1 MNDIYTWSSD
11 LYPIVKK
18 SFDERYNSRM
28 NIIGSVAGI
37 VKQDSL
43 EYSSQNI
50 GGYGALQKYTNNTL
64 TYADTTGTFE
74 TKIKPD
80 EHTLALPVSFKSIK
94 NNSVEEARK
103 IGIRLADSAYMTVLS
118 AFYKF
123 FSTARTTS
131 CYDGVSVANS
141 NHLVKKGG
149 TTKFSNIMTAALS
162 LDAICDVQEQANA
175 FVTADG
181 LPFLSNFDLLLVSPE
196 LEEKA
201 KSTCGADA
209 RVCPQSNPETGLGA
223 NPAYGMRYMVI
234 GGASTKFA
242 ATEWAVADSTLLR
255 EVFKLV
261 YITEPTVLVSPREN
275 PLVCDYIAY
284 VDFAFGISDVRPIIF
299 AKPAPASGESD

>member
-37 VKQDSL
+37 VKQDAL
-43 EYSSQNI
+43 EYSTQNI
-50 GGYGALQKYTNNTL
+50 GGYGALQKYTGNTL

-80 EHTLALPVSFKSIK
+80 EHALALPVSFKSIK

-123 FSTARTTS
+123 FSTARTTG
-131 CYDGVSVANS
+131 CYDGVSVANA

-149 TTKFSNIMTAALS
+149 TTKFSNIMTAELS
-162 LDAICDVQEQANA
+162 LGAICDAQEQAGGFVSA
-175 FVTADG
+175 FP
-181 LPFLSNFDLLLVSPE
+181 LKLRS
-196 LEEKA
+196 
-201 KSTCGADA
+201 
-209 RVCPQSNPETGLGA
+209 
-223 NPAYGMRYMVI
+223 
-234 GGASTKFA
+234 ASRK
-242 ATEWAVADSTLLR
+242 
-255 EVFKLV
+255 
-261 YITEPTVLVSPREN
+261 PR
-275 PLVCDYIAY
+275 A
-284 VDFAFGISDVRPIIF
+284 
-299 AKPAPASGESD
+299 